1 MRKSREGGAKGY
13 IGNLLDFWLV
23 GFEIDV
29 VSGCNIFFLLFKNQ
43 TLICHLCFVLILIC
57 LVLRYY

>member
-1 MRKSREGGAKGY
+1 MRKLREGGAKGY

-29 VSGCNIFFLLFKNQ
+29 MWMQIFFGLKIKL
-43 TLICHLCFVLILIC
+43 
-57 LVLRYY
+57 